1 MPRPVNAVDFW
12 RGFALVTIFIN
23 HVPGIYYAKFTHANI
38 SLSDSAD
45 LFVFLA
51 GWSVRLLVG
60 SGDRQI
66 WRQGLSHCGSA
77 HACCRFTP
85 RRF

>member
-38 SLSDSAD
+38 SLSDWPICSYSWR
-45 LFVFLA
+45 A
-51 GWSVRLLVG
+51 GR
-60 SGDRQI
+60 SG
-66 WRQGLSHCGSA
+66 C
-77 HACCRFTP
+77 
-85 RRF
+85 